1 MIEPRDTKDVDVKDL
16 VVHLDWLRALAALLS
31 IEEVAGGFA
40 TLDTVDQAAIFGLF
54 EATLDRARSV
64 LTA

>member
-1 MIEPRDTKDVDVKDL
+1 MKDVDMKDI

-31 IEEVAGGFA
+31 PEDVAGGFA

-64 LTA
+64 LTV